1 MDLSRRAKIF
11 APFDALKG
19 FNEAIEEKN
28 VDDIIDIER
37 SPFDE
42 NDIC

>member
-1 MDLSRRAKIF
+1 MELSRRAKIF

-19 FNEAIEEKN
+19 FNEAIESKN
-28 VDDIIDIER
+28 VDDTIDIER
-37 SPFDE
+37 LPFDE